1 MPVIYDFIPWSL
13 CLEEI
18 SVTAL
23 GKPGNFCWSLPLA
36 YKIAGPVAIFRYF
49 TAKGFDKSQ

>member
-18 SVTAL
+18 LVTAL